1 MLYCYYFP
9 IIIVIIYIYYS
20 TIRFTHFTHRKLF
33 QKASMVPVNMVIQD
47 CVVVFLF
54 LCFFYSLMKGLIS
67 VTNCQQTALQL
78 CLITLR
84 TATPASDI
92 IQPKVNKIDQS
103 NPHPQ
108 YSEIQSVGTGLS
120 WWTNKSLLE
129 KLPPDL
135 QSCSCH
141 WITNR
146 MGGLFFFAMMLM
158 RMLVRADVWVCVHVQ
173 QMYLHTLSLMK
184 VSQCQ
189 FICLC
194 VLTSHKLSNI
204 ILPCSYH
211 NKVKQNINI

>member
-1 MLYCYYFP
+1 
-9 IIIVIIYIYYS
+9 
-20 TIRFTHFTHRKLF
+20 
-33 QKASMVPVNMVIQD
+33 
-47 CVVVFLF
+47 
-54 LCFFYSLMKGLIS
+54 MKGLIS

-84 TATPASDI
+84 TATPTSAM

-103 NPHPQ
+103 NPHPR

-129 KLPPDL
+129 KLSPDL

-146 MGGLFFFAMMLM
+146 MGGLFFFAMTLM

-173 QMYLHTLSLMK
+173 QMYLHASSLMK

-211 NKVKQNINI
+211 TKVKQNINNINI

>member
-84 TATPASDI
+84 TATPASAM

-120 WWTNKSLLE
+120 WWTNKSLLK

-146 MGGLFFFAMMLM
+146 MGGLFFFRHDANEDARPCRCVSVCPCPTNVPSYLIANEGVTVSVHMSMCVNQPQIIQYYFAM
-158 RMLVRADVWVCVHVQ
+158 
-173 QMYLHTLSLMK
+173 
-184 VSQCQ
+184 
-189 FICLC
+189 
-194 VLTSHKLSNI
+194 
-204 ILPCSYH
+204 
-211 NKVKQNINI
+211 

>member
-1 MLYCYYFP
+1 
-9 IIIVIIYIYYS
+9 
-20 TIRFTHFTHRKLF
+20 
-33 QKASMVPVNMVIQD
+33 
-47 CVVVFLF
+47 
-54 LCFFYSLMKGLIS
+54 MKGLIS

-84 TATPASDI
+84 TATPASAM

-141 WITNR
+141 CITNR
-146 MGGLFFFAMMLM
+146 MGGLFFFCHDANEDARPCRCVSVCPCPTNVPSYLIANEGVTVSVHMSMCVNQPQIIQYYFAM
-158 RMLVRADVWVCVHVQ
+158 
-173 QMYLHTLSLMK
+173 
-184 VSQCQ
+184 
-189 FICLC
+189 
-194 VLTSHKLSNI
+194 
-204 ILPCSYH
+204 
-211 NKVKQNINI
+211 